1 MRIVSGGWDSHVDV
15 SSGDGDED
23 EDEDEGLGE
32 WLADRLVLKSR

>member
-1 MRIVSGGWDSHVDV
+1 MRMVSGAWDSHVDV
-15 SSGDGDED
+15 SSRDGD

>member
-23 EDEDEGLGE
+23 EDEGFGE